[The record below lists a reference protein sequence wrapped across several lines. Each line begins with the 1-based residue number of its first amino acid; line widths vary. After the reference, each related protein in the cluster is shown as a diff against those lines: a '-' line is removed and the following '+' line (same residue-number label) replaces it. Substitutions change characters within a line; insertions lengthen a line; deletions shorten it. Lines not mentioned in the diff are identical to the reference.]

1 MHPGSL
7 FSLFSLLACFWL
19 VAACAAP
26 NTATPTGTA
35 PSVGATTNAPG
46 GSQLPTKATAVSAAA
61 AAEKS
66 LAAAGTQ
73 GDSLQAC
80 LDRIPKDASAGQRSV
95 AEATCQRDH
104 AVQRPISLVPG
115 K

>member
-1 MHPGSL
+1 MRRALCSL
-7 FSLFSLLACFWL
+7 SLLACSWL
-19 VAACAAP
+19 ISGCAVTETTAPAP
-26 NTATPTGTA
+26 NTAASSSSLSTATGS
-35 PSVGATTNAPG
+35 P
-46 GSQLPTKATAVSAAA
+46 QLPTKATAVNAAA

-66 LAAAGTQ
+66 FVAAGTQ

-80 LDRIPKDASAGQRSV
+80 LDRIPQDASAGQRSV

-104 AVQRPISLVPG
+104 AGQRPISLVPG